1 MGSSSTGG
9 VALLNSIA
17 FLFSIFPTASLFF
30 PLSVTSHQGGAH
42 WLPCLPGSRA
52 ALTHA
57 TRARVPVVGPS
68 SFPSLASFLFF
79 PFFSFLFFLS
89 FLHSFPSFLH
99 LCAQIAHDPMSFIP
113 NSLQVVSLFLC
124 NRHRGDSSPC
134 GQSPMDFESISL
146 AARTQCL
153 LPAGVPTH

>member
-1 MGSSSTGG
+1 M
-9 VALLNSIA
+9 
-17 FLFSIFPTASLFF
+17 
-30 PLSVTSHQGGAH
+30 TSHQGGAH

-113 NSLQVVSLFLC
+113 NSLQVVSLFFC

-153 LPAGVPTH
+153 LPAGVPTHSTHLSTCPVFCSSATPWSRTQGL